1 MQEESGGD
9 IEKVFQQINILAFIN
24 EKNKALSLYSV
35 ITMKGLINIYVT
47 YADIFVDCQ
56 VKLTHFYV

>member
-47 YADIFVDCQ
+47 YADILR
-56 VKLTHFYV
+56 KLL